1 MQKLDVIIIMID
13 TGDTAWMLIAG
24 CLVLLMI
31 PALGLFESGL
41 LRKKNTVSIFMQ
53 IFFGMSLLSVMWFVF
68 GFSLSFGPSTTGVI
82 GNLDWSFLKGIPW
95 DAPLEQYAPS
105 IPGVLFVKFQLMFAC
120 ITPLLLTGTI
130 AERMKFSSFIIFI
143 SAWSMLIYYPIV
155 NMVWGGG
162 WLAQLGVV
170 DFAGGIVIHT
180 TVGMAALA
188 AALVLGKRRGFGP
201 AINIPHSI
209 PLAVLGSSL
218 LWLGWFGF
226 NAGSALASGGVAG
239 NTVIVTHLASS
250 VSALIWAGLS
260 WMRTGKP
267 SIVATINGA
276 IAGLAG
282 ITPAS
287 GYVSVEHAFVLAI
300 AIGVLSY
307 GGVVLIRDKL
317 KIDDALDV
325 SSVHGIAG
333 IVGALGIGIF
343 ASTLINPSCVD
354 GLLYGNYDQIW
365 IQAVGI
371 AVAAAMGFGGTWVLL
386 QLIKHLI
393 GIRVEPEEED
403 IGLDIS
409 EHAEQAY
416 SEEEEFKFTPNDYMQ
431 PSNKNK
437 SNSS

>member
-1 MQKLDVIIIMID
+1 MQKLDSILIMID

-41 LRKKNTVSIFMQ
+41 LRKKNAVSIFMQ

-95 DAPLEQYAPS
+95 DAPLEQYAPT

-343 ASTLINPSCVD
+343 ASTLINPSGVD

-393 GIRVEPEEED
+393 GIRGDPEEED

-409 EHAEQAY
+409 EHAEAAY
-416 SEEEEFKFTPNDYMQ
+416 SDEEEFKLSPDDYMQ
-431 PSNKNK
+431 TSKK
-437 SNSS
+437 KEK

>member
-1 MQKLDVIIIMID
+1 MQKLDFIIIMID

-218 LWLGWFGF
+218 LWLGGVGF

-343 ASTLINPSCVD
+343 ASTLINPSGVD

-431 PSNKNK
+431 PSNKDK

>member
-1 MQKLDVIIIMID
+1 MQKLDFDIIMID

-68 GFSLSFGPSTTGVI
+68 GFSLSFGPSTTGII

-287 GYVSVEHAFVLAI
+287 GYISVEHSFVLAI
-300 AIGVLSY
+300 AIGILSY

-343 ASTLINPSCVD
+343 ASTLINPSGVD

-371 AVAAAMGFGGTWVLL
+371 GVAAAMGFGGTWVLL

-409 EHAEQAY
+409 EHAEAAY
-416 SEEEEFKFTPNDYMQ
+416 SDEEEFKFTPNDYMQ
-431 PSNKNK
+431 PSNKDESK
-437 SNSS
+437 

>member
-307 GGVVLIRDKL
+307 G
-317 KIDDALDV
+317 
-325 SSVHGIAG
+325 
-333 IVGALGIGIF
+333 
-343 ASTLINPSCVD
+343 
-354 GLLYGNYDQIW
+354 
-365 IQAVGI
+365 
-371 AVAAAMGFGGTWVLL
+371 
-386 QLIKHLI
+386 
-393 GIRVEPEEED
+393 
-403 IGLDIS
+403 
-409 EHAEQAY
+409 
-416 SEEEEFKFTPNDYMQ
+416 
-431 PSNKNK
+431 
-437 SNSS
+437 